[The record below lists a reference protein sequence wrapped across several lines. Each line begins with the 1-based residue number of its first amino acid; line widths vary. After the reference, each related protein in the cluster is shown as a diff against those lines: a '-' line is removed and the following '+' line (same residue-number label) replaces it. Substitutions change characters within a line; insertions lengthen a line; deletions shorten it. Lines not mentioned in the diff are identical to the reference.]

1 MGKQKK
7 AAFYCHGFHTSC
19 SETEYLIQMQK
30 RLSNYPNMSTWE
42 TEVFREK
49 TLSERS
55 ELMRL
60 EDSIKKGE
68 VGLVVTLEASTISG
82 NLDIFRE
89 FMAICEEHGVQVFSL
104 EWWKHDND
112 AEEQYR
118 LFKELRKYQRRL

>member
-30 RLSNYPNMSTWE
+30 RLSNYPNMSIWE
-42 TEVFREK
+42 TEVFHEK

-60 EDSIKKGE
+60 EDAIKNGE
-68 VGLVVTLEASTISG
+68 VGVVVTLEASTISRNWNVFG
-82 NLDIFRE
+82 E
-89 FMAICEEHGVQVFSL
+89 FMALCEEYGIRVFSL

>member
-19 SETEYLIQMQK
+19 SEAEYLIQMQK
-30 RLSNYPNMSTWE
+30 RLSSYPDMNTWE
-42 TEVFREK
+42 TEVFHEK
-49 TLSERS
+49 TLSRKI
-55 ELMRL
+55 ELLRL
-60 EDSIKKGE
+60 EDAIKNGK
-68 VGLVVTLEASTISG
+68 VGVVVTLEISTISG

-89 FMAICEEHGVQVFSL
+89 FMTLCEEHGVRVLSL

-118 LFKELRKYQRRL
+118 LFKELQKHRY